1 MYGTRVTSFESRR
14 ELLCKVADKEISQ
27 LATPLGGNGYM
38 MTFTNRKKLICNISI
53 VHLLGLMLSS
63 DPDLRPSAEEC
74 LNHPYFVESEVSIV
88 PLQSYQNGI

>member
-27 LATPLGGNGYM
+27 LATPLG
-38 MTFTNRKKLICNISI
+38 

-88 PLQSYQNGI
+88 PL